1 MNLKGV
7 STGAAFGLSGQQQ
20 RLEVDA
26 RSPSSAVCAQARS
39 CPLWASFLLGP
50 LGRRVKEN

>member
-1 MNLKGV
+1 MNLKIV
-7 STGAAFGLSGQQQ
+7 SAGAAFGLSGQQQ
-20 RLEVDA
+20 WLEVDT
-26 RSPSSAVCAQARS
+26 RSPGFAVCAQART